1 MSGTENWLDNTCFI
15 NTIYNMKGNQKLVS
29 SFENEE
35 LFLNTIKYLSDVID
49 SRDAYTLGHSE
60 RVRRYS
66 MRIGKMLELSN
77 NKMDTLYLASILHD
91 IGKVKVPINILKSG
105 KKLNR
110 YEFAEMKRHSV
121 YGAYLLGSFKYVK
134 GIQET
139 IRHHHERYDGKGYPD
154 GLKKKKIPLFSRII
168 AVCDAFDAMTSDR
181 NYIKEMRSEEYA
193 IKELKK
199 HSGTQFDPEIA
210 DIFLKLYKRGY
221 IHLEKGLHFVEQREY
236 VSIEL
241 AEFLLKKAISK
252 LKNKED
258 KALAKYN
265 CGKIYLRNSEY
276 KKALNIFK
284 DFLNYAKND
293 DIKAEVFN
301 YIASASY
308 HMGDLTSTLKYTD
321 KVINMKNVF
330 LEKARTYRY
339 IAKVLFDKGESP
351 DKIVNT
357 LNKSRDMHDILERRI
372 EKQKSTIMSK
382 QFSVTKYNHLIN
394 LSKKIQVD
402 NAKHFDVI
410 AFVMYNLANFDEA
423 NYFYSKS
430 INLKHFNGDF
440 YGSVRS
446 QSGIALLHMDMNRFK
461 DAEFNLLEATNLAHR
476 IDDRVGLRMVYNNL
490 GLLYSYWKK
499 EEKAIY
505 YYKKAFELAIK
516 FNKQSYASESCA
528 YLIEK
533 AKSKKT
539 KDNYKKK
546 YLSLH
551 SNNNSLISDYIIINN
566 GKIEYETLKQLHF
579 KNIEI
584 LKKKHRIL
592 QYAKLYY
599 KFMKLL
605 KAHNDSDYDKYIEKI
620 PDIISQLSN
629 SVIKKRLVKI
639 YDINTKISRNNRP

>member
-1 MSGTENWLDNTCFI
+1 
-15 NTIYNMKGNQKLVS
+15 MKSIQRLVS

-66 MRIGKMLELSN
+66 MRIGKMLGLSN
-77 NKMDTLYLASILHD
+77 VKLDTLYLASILHD

-139 IRHHHERYDGKGYPD
+139 IRHHHERFDGKGYPD
-154 GLKKKKIPLFSRII
+154 GLKKKSIPLFSRII

-181 NYIKEMRSEEYA
+181 NYIKEMRSEAYA

-199 HSGTQFDPEIA
+199 HSGTQFDPEIV
-210 DIFLKLYKRGY
+210 DVFIELYKSGY

-241 AEFLLKKAISK
+241 AEFLLKKAASK
-252 LKNKED
+252 LKNIQD
-258 KALAKYN
+258 KALARYN
-265 CGKIYLRNSEY
+265 CGKIYLRNNEY
-276 KKALNIFK
+276 TKALNTFK
-284 DFLNYAKND
+284 KFLPYSDND
-293 DIKAEVFN
+293 DTKAEVLN
-301 YIASASY
+301 YIASALY
-308 HMGDLTSTLKYTD
+308 HMGDLNNTLKYTD
-321 KVINMKNVF
+321 KVINMKNVY

-339 IAKVLFDKGESP
+339 IAKVLFDRGASP

-357 LNKSRDMHDILERRI
+357 LNKSRHMHDILEKRI
-372 EKQKSTIMSK
+372 EKQKNAIISK
-382 QFSVTKYNHLIN
+382 QFSVTKYNRLIN
-394 LSKKIQVD
+394 LSKRIQVD

-430 INLKHFNGDF
+430 INLKHFNADI

-446 QSGIALLHMDMNRFK
+446 QSGIALLYMDMNRFK
-461 DAEFNLLEATNLAHR
+461 DAEFNLLEATNLALR
-476 IDDRVGLRMVYNNL
+476 IDDKVGLRMVYNNL
-490 GLLYSYWKK
+490 GRLYSYWKK
-499 EEKAIY
+499 EEKSIY
-505 YYKKAFELAIK
+505 YYKKAFKMAVE
-516 FNKQSYASESCA
+516 FNKQSFASESCT

-533 AKSKKT
+533 SKSKKT
-539 KDNYKKK
+539 KEHYKKK
-546 YLSLH
+546 YMNLH
-551 SNNNSLISDYIIINN
+551 SSNHNTTINDYIIMNYGN
-566 GKIEYETLKQLHF
+566 IEYKTMKQLYLA
-579 KNIEI
+579 NIEM
-584 LKKKHRIL
+584 LNKKHRIIH
-592 QYAKLYY
+592 YAKLYY
-599 KFMKLL
+599 KFIKFL
-605 KAHNDSDYDKYIEKI
+605 KSHKDDDLNKYIEKI
-620 PDIISQLSN
+620 PTIISQLSN

-639 YDINTKISRNNRP
+639 YDINTKISCSNRT